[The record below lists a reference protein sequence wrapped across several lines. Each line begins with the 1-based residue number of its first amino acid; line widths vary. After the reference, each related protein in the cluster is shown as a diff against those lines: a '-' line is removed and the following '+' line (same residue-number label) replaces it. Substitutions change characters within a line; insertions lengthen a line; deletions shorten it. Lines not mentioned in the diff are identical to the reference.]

1 MPRGLLERELTRQLQ
16 PFVVVFLVPIFF
28 TYSGLNTRF
37 DLVTEPALL
46 AVAAAVLGA
55 ACVGKGVA
63 CWAAARWQ
71 GESQRTALAIGALMN
86 TRGMMELIAVNIGL
100 QHGIIRPSL
109 FSVLVLMAVI
119 TTVMT
124 SPLFAWIDGRD
135 AAGVAASDA
144 ARSEA

>member
-1 MPRGLLERELTRQLQ
+1 VLSRELTRQLE
-16 PFVVVFLVPIFF
+16 PFAVVFLLPMFF
-28 TYSGLNTRF
+28 TYSGLNTRL
-37 DLVTEPALL
+37 DLVTEPTLL
-46 AVAAAVLGA
+46 AVAIAVLAA
-55 ACVGKGVA
+55 ACLGKGVA

-124 SPLFAWIDGRD
+124 SPLFAWIYGRD

>member
-1 MPRGLLERELTRQLQ
+1 
-16 PFVVVFLVPIFF
+16 
-28 TYSGLNTRF
+28 
-37 DLVTEPALL
+37 
-46 AVAAAVLGA
+46 
-55 ACVGKGVA
+55 
-63 CWAAARWQ
+63 
-71 GESQRTALAIGALMN
+71 
-86 TRGMMELIAVNIGL
+86 MMELIAVNIGL

-124 SPLFAWIDGRD
+124 SPLFAWIYGRD